1 MTVLPWRAALAL
13 SMGAALS
20 LGVTRFSYGLLLP
33 AMRDDLGWSY
43 VLAGAMNTANAAG
56 YMVGAT
62 MMPWLMG
69 RRALA
74 WPFVWGGVW
83 ACVFMAASGFFRDPN
98 GLLLQR
104 FLAGLASA
112 WVFVAGGVLAARLAQ
127 QHPQQSGWLLGLYY
141 GGTGWGIVYSALL
154 VPWAM
159 PVAADWPQAWW
170 WLSLGCAL
178 ALVWM
183 WPTARRLGHAHADPV
198 GAPGAPLPAQP
209 LGWRRSMGWALLGY
223 GCFGMGY
230 IGYMTFVIALL
241 RQQGV
246 AEADRTL
253 FYGVLGLGVVVSAR
267 LWARLLDRHRGG
279 RALAILNALLA
290 VATALAALTQ
300 SLPIL
305 LLSGALFGSVF
316 LSVVASTTAFVR
328 HNLPEGMWVR
338 GIGLFTVVFAWGQ
351 IVGPTMVGWI
361 ADGPG
366 GLTQGLWASAAT
378 LALGAVLAW
387 QQKPMQLL
395 ASRPPQS

>member
-1 MTVLPWRAALAL
+1 MRNHVHFARQ
-13 SMGAALS
+13 
-20 LGVTRFSYGLLLP
+20 VRFAPLFH
-33 AMRDDLGWSY
+33 R
-43 VLAGAMNTANAAG
+43 
-56 YMVGAT
+56 
-62 MMPWLMG
+62 
-69 RRALA
+69 
-74 WPFVWGGVW
+74 
-83 ACVFMAASGFFRDPN
+83 FFRDPN
-98 GLLLQR
+98 GLLAQR
-104 FLAGLASA
+104 FLAGFASA
-112 WVFVAGGVLAARLAQ
+112 WVFVAGGLLAARLAQ
-127 QHPQQSGWLLGLYY
+127 DHPHQSGWLLGLYY
-141 GGTGWGIVYSALL
+141 GGTGWGIVAAALI

-159 PVAADWPQAWW
+159 PEPADWPRAWW
-170 WLSLGCAL
+170 AL
-178 ALVWM
+178 AVVCGMALVPM
-183 WPTARRLGHAHADPV
+183 ALAVRDVSPKGAHPSPAPTPV
-198 GAPGAPLPAQP
+198 TEPLPWSRARAAMT
-209 LGWRRSMGWALLGY
+209 WVLLGY

-246 AEADRTL
+246 SEADRTL

-300 SLPIL
+300 SLPVL

-328 HNLPEGMWVR
+328 HNLPEGLWVR

-366 GLTQGLWASAAT
+366 GLTQGLWVSAAT
-378 LALGAVLAW
+378 LALGAALAW
-387 QQKPMQLL
+387 QQKPMHLF
-395 ASRPPQS
+395 ASRPPQA

>member
-1 MTVLPWRAALAL
+1 MTPSPWRSALAL

-20 LGVTRFSYGLLLP
+20 LGVTRFSYALLLP

-69 RRALA
+69 RRALW

-127 QHPQQSGWLLGLYY
+127 QHPQQSGLLLGLYY
-141 GGTGWGIVYSALL
+141 GGTGWGIVLSALL

-159 PVAADWPQAWW
+159 PAAAEWPQAWW
-170 WLSLGCAL
+170 WLAVGCAL

-183 WPTARRLGHAHADPV
+183 WPTARRLGHAHASQ
-198 GAPGAPLPAQP
+198 PAQAGQALAEECP
-209 LGWRRSMGWALLGY
+209 AWRRRMLWILLGY

-246 AEADRTL
+246 TEGERTV
-253 FYGVLGLGVVVSAR
+253 FYAILGLGVVVSAR
-267 LWARLLDRHRGG
+267 LWARLLDRHRDG

-290 VATALAALTQ
+290 LATALAASTQ

-305 LLSGALFGSVF
+305 WLSGALFGSVF

-328 HNLPEGMWVR
+328 HNLPDGLWVR

-366 GLTQGLWASAAT
+366 GLTQGLWASALT
-378 LALGAVLAW
+378 LGLGAVLAW
-387 QQKPMQLL
+387 RQKTLHPI
-395 ASRPPQS
+395 ASRHP